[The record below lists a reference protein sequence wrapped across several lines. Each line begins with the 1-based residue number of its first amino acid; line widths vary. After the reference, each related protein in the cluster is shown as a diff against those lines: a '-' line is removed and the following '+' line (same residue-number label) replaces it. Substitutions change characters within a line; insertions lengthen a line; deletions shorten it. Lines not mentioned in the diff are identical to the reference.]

1 MFSTT
6 IATNIYVPVQ
16 DRAKLYAF
24 GCKSPRASRFG
35 ASIRQ
40 LVHHSGGPSPGSIP
54 ASLVVDDV
62 VEPSASNEPGPKILE
77 SPHLADFIE
86 EVTSK

>member
-6 IATNIYVPVQ
+6 TATNVYVPVQ

-40 LVHHSGGPSPGSIP
+40 LVHHSGGSSPDRTP
-54 ASLVVDDV
+54 ASQLQEDDPINSV
-62 VEPSASNEPGPKILE
+62 PAIPIFKSKHLE
-77 SPHLADFIE
+77 DICSE
-86 EVTSK
+86 S

>member
-6 IATNIYVPVQ
+6 TATNVYVPVQ

-24 GCKSPRASRFG
+24 GCKSPRASRFV

-40 LVHHSGGPSPGSIP
+40 LVHHDSATNAGSNP
-54 ASLVVDDV
+54 ASLVV
-62 VEPSASNEPGPKILE
+62 NEPLKICASKHDLSKFTYLE
-77 SPHLADFIE
+77 NICKNRQSE
-86 EVTSK
+86 